1 MQEFC
6 NHVGLFSPSPF
17 CLLHC
22 FWEVWTVIPLNVI
35 FLWVLPIF
43 SLFVWF
49 SVVDCDVSD
58 CDFLSHILLRT
69 HWAAW
74 ICKLSSFTKFHVFFC
89 LILFC
94 PLGIPP
100 LGTLDFSLF
109 LGSLPGEPQWMAY
122 SRSEGPRRL
131 TPILPPQGSW
141 WGVPRGSPQPEL
153 TLEPPV
159 LAPIFYPCHPLSL
172 STGRGAGFTAVTRPH
187 CHWTASPVQCV
198 PRALRAAP
206 GPSPPGS

>member
-6 NHVGLFSPSPF
+6 NPVGLFSPSPILSAPLFLRRLNCYSLDCHFSLGASNIFSF
-17 CLLHC
+17 CLV
-22 FWEVWTVIPLNVI
+22 FSSW
-35 FLWVLPIF
+35 LWCVG
-43 SLFVWF
+43 
-49 SVVDCDVSD
+49 
-58 CDFLSHILLRT
+58 CDFLPHILLRT

-94 PLGIPP
+94 PLGIPT

-122 SRSEGPRRL
+122 SRSGGPRRL

-159 LAPIFYPCHPLSL
+159 LAPIFCPCHPLSL
-172 STGRGAGFTAVTRPH
+172 PTGRGAGFTAVTRPH
-187 CHWTASPVQCV
+187 CHWTASLVQCV